1 MSFMADTLNKWMADL
16 SPGGQLS
23 RRVWCAVKYT
33 PKGST
38 EEKDISEDLAK
49 YLLSVDYNDNI
60 TEQVDD
66 VTLTLEDRAQLW
78 LGDWFPEVGSKLD
91 ITIYTLNKESLSE
104 GRKEYHV
111 GAFEIDEIEMNMPPS
126 MVQIKAV
133 SVISDSA
140 LRGVKKNR
148 TWEKISIWKCADDIA
163 KENGIACD
171 WYCKENPNLDHVE
184 QSDESDLEFLRK
196 VTKDAGFCLKVTP
209 EKIIIIDEEKQEEGE
224 VKIVFIRPGTDAGEV
239 TEKESS
245 SENEKMTVNR
255 FLTYR
260 LTAKTRDIY
269 KACHVKYKKG
279 KEKKVIEATFT
290 APNKKDGKTLEVN
303 EQVENVAE
311 AERLA
316 KKKLREQ
323 NKDEVTASFS
333 LYGDFNFAAGVL
345 VELKNFGKFDGK
357 YIITKAGHKLGGGYT
372 SDLELRKCLD
382 GY

>member
-1 MSFMADTLNKWMADL
+1 MSFVADTLNKWMADL

-23 RRVWCAVKYT
+23 RRAWCAVKYT

-38 EEKDISEDLAK
+38 EEKDISDDLAK
-49 YLLSVDYNDNI
+49 FLLSVDYTDNI

-66 VTLTLEDRAQLW
+66 ATLTLEDRAQLW
-78 LGDWFPEVGSKLD
+78 LDDWFPEAGSKLD
-91 ITIYTLNKESLSE
+91 ITIYTLIKESLSE
-104 GRKEYHV
+104 GQKEYHV
-111 GAFEIDEIEMNMPPS
+111 GTFEIDEIEMNMPPS
-126 MVQIKAV
+126 TVQIKSV
-133 SVISDSA
+133 SVISDSS

-196 VTKDAGFCLKVTP
+196 ITKDAGFCLKVTP
-209 EKIIIIDEEKQEEGE
+209 DKIIIIDEQKQEEGE
-224 VKIVFIRPGTDAGEV
+224 AKITFVKPGTEEK
-239 TEKESS
+239 TESEESDS
-245 SENEKMTVNR
+245 DTLTVNK
-255 FLTYR
+255 FFNYK

-279 KEKKVIEATFT
+279 KKKEVIEATFT
-290 APNKKDGKTLEVN
+290 APDKTDGKTLEVN

-323 NKDEVTASFS
+323 NKNEVTASFS

-357 YIITKAGHKLGGGYT
+357 YIITKASHKLGGGYT
-372 SDLELRKCLD
+372 TALDLRKCLD